1 MSMFVTQSLESSVT
15 VLVFARPSPVV
26 EALKAA
32 LQEKHLEVLVV
43 DPLKFTDK
51 QASEFNHKS
60 FYKIC
65 WLFDDTLKGT
75 VLADLVFQFLFGRE
89 EPIIILTATLGR
101 EDPSSS
107 WKEKKKGDE
116 ALVDHLRKN
125 LSAARVM
132 VAVNWFDL
140 PDLFVSPL
148 HFFID
153 AQTASS
159 ELKSGVEASTV
170 VDELSRVLVR
180 PHRQGADTIE
190 KNKNFTS
197 GELEKYFVGRPLVE
211 RREEQVAVQVVE
223 QPTETTFTLVRQQ
236 LLEEDTLDLV
246 HQEFNIQVIPVPPPR
261 IANRQRQYE
270 ENISRIKQRYQKQ
283 QILTPVAR
291 KVKSPAPPL
300 PEVPKNELQPVER
313 HLEATIQQLFGSQ
326 RQEQRVERLQKKVQK
341 TVRAQRKQVRQK
353 RAMKGLSILTALL
366 VVIGVAIGSFVIM
379 RASLFQLILSQASSE
394 NLADQEVWQDWKT
407 QALVNAL
414 ATEIQAYQ
422 MIGGVESLPETAAVV
437 SAVRQMQTIHQLR
450 QELKQLGEQSVA
462 QVLGKQPGD
471 VFETVT
477 ALAAQQQT
485 LYSSLSVIQTQLQ
498 SISTE
503 FLADNEKEAIEKILG
518 EIQQTRR
525 QVATFEQIRQLLPA
539 FLAQNERRRVA
550 IVLQDSQELRPSGG
564 VVGGVYLLTLEKG
577 TIIDQQF
584 FTPTQIEG
592 NKTAALPAPADYKK
606 LLHKDNLQ
614 IVDVG
619 WGPDFTETANT
630 LNGLLDHTLGR
641 KADLMVGVTTNTLH
655 DIIEKTGP
663 LALDGTRETLTEK
676 NFYERL
682 ESHQEAGYLE
692 TVFVTLMERVLR
704 EPTQASQALSV
715 VSNELQTGQAFLVS
729 AQSTEND
736 VLNSLGWAG
745 QVSTPQC
752 PSLLGTE
759 GCQISTVYQ
768 LESNI
773 GLNKIGS
780 LIERKVE
787 HTIEVGKNQLRHKR
801 LLTLTNQASTNR
813 WPSGPYRDYLR
824 FYLPADAELVMVRV
838 GDTILDLKTLEKGQD
853 KGGQFV
859 GFLVEVPIKSSLNI
873 SLEYRQPF
881 SYIAG
886 TGFAFFDQKQAGTLP
901 DDYTLT
907 VVPQDGLQPS
917 VIAPKAEIVN
927 GKIVFQL
934 PREKHQFVG
943 VKFR

>member
-1 MSMFVTQSLESSVT
+1 M
-15 VLVFARPSPVV
+15 
-26 EALKAA
+26 
-32 LQEKHLEVLVV
+32 V
-43 DPLKFTDK
+43 DPLKFTDR
-51 QASEFNHKS
+51 QASEFNHQS

-75 VLADLVFQFLFGRE
+75 VSADLIFQFLFGRE
-89 EPIIILTATLGR
+89 EPIITLTATLGR

-107 WKEKKKGDE
+107 WKEKKQGDQV
-116 ALVDHLRKN
+116 LIDHLKKN
-125 LSAARVM
+125 LPTARIV

-148 HFFID
+148 HFFVD
-153 AQTASS
+153 AQTASK
-159 ELKSGVEASTV
+159 ELESGVEASDV
-170 VDELSRVLVR
+170 VEELSRVLIR
-180 PHRQGADTIE
+180 PHRQGTDLIE
-190 KNKNFTS
+190 KNRRFTPDQ
-197 GELEKYFVGRPLVE
+197 LEKYFVVRQPAPSPS
-211 RREEQVAVQVVE
+211 REEEKRVSAVE
-223 QPTETTFTLVRQQ
+223 QPLETTFTLVHQQ
-236 LLEEDTLDLV
+236 LLEEDTLDLL
-246 HQEFNIQVIPVPPPR
+246 HQELDIQVIPVPPPR

-270 ENISRIKQRYQKQ
+270 ENISRIKQRYRKQ
-283 QILTPVAR
+283 QILNPVAR
-291 KVKSPAPPL
+291 KAKAPAPPL
-300 PEVPKNELQPVER
+300 PEVPKNELQPIER

-353 RAMKGLSILTALL
+353 RAMKGLSVLIALL
-366 VVIGVAIGSFVIM
+366 IVVGTIVGSFVVM

-422 MIGGVESLPETAAVV
+422 MVGGAESLSETAAVV

-564 VVGGVYLLTLEKG
+564 VISGVYLVTLEKG
-577 TIIDQQF
+577 TVIDQQF
-584 FTPTQIEG
+584 FTPAQIEG
-592 NKTAALPAPADYKK
+592 NKTASLPAPADYKK
-606 LLHKDNLQ
+606 LLHKDTLQ
-614 IVDVG
+614 IIDAG

-663 LALDGTRETLTEK
+663 LALDGTRETLTDK

-692 TVFVTLMERVLR
+692 TVFVTLFERVLK

-715 VSNELQTGQAFLVS
+715 ISNELQTGQAFLVS
-729 AQSTEND
+729 AQPTEND

-759 GCQISTVYQ
+759 GCQISTIYQ

-780 LIERKVE
+780 MIERKVD

-801 LLTLTNQASTNR
+801 QLTLTNQASTNR

-824 FYLPADAELVMVRV
+824 FYLPADAELVMIRV

-881 SYIAG
+881 AYIAG
-886 TGFAFFDQKQAGTLP
+886 TGVAFFDQKQAGTLP

-907 VVPQDGLQPS
+907 IVPQDGLQPS

-927 GKIVFQL
+927 GKVVFQL

-943 VKFR
+943 IKFR